1 MERMEE
7 MRSAAAAAAAAGDY
21 DFRPSSRCLYS
32 SVLPMEMRSN
42 QDPSRKRKEPEP
54 AGVSRR
60 TPVGIG
66 NRNGRA
72 GMRRSRGQEK

>member
-1 MERMEE
+1 VEDSQTERMEE
-7 MRSAAAAAAAAGDY
+7 MRPAAAGDY

-42 QDPSRKRKEPEP
+42 QDPSRKRKVPEP

-60 TPVGIG
+60 APVGIG
-66 NRNGRA
+66 YRNVRA
-72 GMRRSRGQEK
+72 GMK